1 MGRAEAGE
9 EISTRAS
16 TVVQPAILCEHG
28 AVVAVDKPAGMLTI
42 PDRYE
47 RARAHL
53 HGWAEAALGRR
64 LFKVHRLD
72 RETSGVVLFATSA
85 DAHRA
90 LNRQFELRLVQK
102 RYLAL
107 VDGGPKPHGFI
118 RFGLEEDPAHPGRMR
133 VAHPGTEALTHFR
146 VLERFH
152 GFSWLELEPQTGRT
166 HQLRVHCAALGH
178 ALAVDAFYGARTR
191 LTLADLGVADGG
203 DTRLID
209 RLTLHHARIGWQDPE
224 TSQPVS
230 VESPLPADL
239 HRTLEALRQYAS
251 RPAHQEFRQ

>member
-1 MGRAEAGE
+1 MGGAEAGE
-9 EISTRAS
+9 EISAPRAS
-16 TVVQPAILCEHG
+16 TTVKPAVLWENER
-28 AVVAVDKPAGMLTI
+28 VVAVDKPAGLLTI
-42 PDRYE
+42 PDRFD
-47 RARAHL
+47 RAKAHL
-53 HGWAEAALGRR
+53 HGWAEAALGMR

-72 RETSGVVLFATSA
+72 RETSGIVLFAKSA

-90 LNRQFELRLVQK
+90 LNRQFEQRVVQK

-118 RFGLEEDPAHPGRMR
+118 RFGLEDDPAHPGRMR

-146 VLERFH
+146 VLERFN

-191 LTLADLGVADGG
+191 LTLADLGVTDGG
-203 DTRLID
+203 AVLID
-209 RLTLHHARIGWQDPE
+209 RVTLHHARIGWQDPE
-224 TSQPVS
+224 TAQPVS
-230 VESPLPADL
+230 VESPLPSDL
-239 HRTLEALRQYAS
+239 HRTLEALRRYAP
-251 RPAHQEFRQ
+251 RPN